1 MELHRFLEYLNRNQY
16 TAVVTQL
23 LDMFSDQ
30 PLSHLVMEQ
39 HENLKEVYQYY
50 DISEVERKDYRDA
63 EFVRQNACLNQISC
77 TNTELLFGGV
87 RKTLYGSDWI
97 TNCLLTKHSL
107 FRMGKGV
114 ELFPHVHF
122 VNKAKLADVSCL
134 MLHYKLTSNALVTAL
149 QNKDSFS
156 AIGKGYNDF
165 VDFLLRNPDRYIKQT
180 TAAKYKNASALMDSG
195 FLFAGPEYREYVA
208 SFAQS
213 MAQAD

>member
-1 MELHRFLEYLNRNQY
+1 
-16 TAVVTQL
+16 
-23 LDMFSDQ
+23 
-30 PLSHLVMEQ
+30 
-39 HENLKEVYQYY
+39 
-50 DISEVERKDYRDA
+50 
-63 EFVRQNACLNQISC
+63 
-77 TNTELLFGGV
+77 
-87 RKTLYGSDWI
+87 
-97 TNCLLTKHSL
+97 
-107 FRMGKGV
+107 MGKGV